1 MKQKF
6 TYICALFCAL
16 VGSQFATAQLLPIQY
31 DTLPR
36 SHEIIVAGGLSYAG
50 SAMQNQLYSKFLFG
64 GLITSEIKDA
74 SDARHKGLNR
84 VGGVAT
90 SDLEYRN
97 YNIKPFKKHD
107 WGVVFKAGTN
117 AFGGGIYSDDAFGL
131 IFYGNDRYVGQTMQM
146 SGLDMTFAS
155 VQKIGFGC
163 IDNKSKS
170 NMSINLYNMNNYVSS
185 SFREFEITQSE
196 DGQDVTLVLDGE
208 LSTRNTTKFSQGVGL
223 GVDIDFKLPIAWG
236 KKGQEAY
243 IQILAKNVGMAY
255 LFEGQKYY
263 RIDTTIQFSG
273 LEFEDIIGDNAII
286 ADSIDALAA
295 LGVSSE
301 IRKRAVLLPGFIQV
315 GKIVD
320 QHSTKTLQSFFGIRL
335 YPSIIYSPYAYA
347 GLHYKTTDWLS
358 FGANIGYGGFT
369 NFRGGLYANMNFKKI
384 SLGLATENII
394 GLVSKKGSGQSLYIR
409 FRCAF

>member
-1 MKQKF
+1 MRQKI

-16 VGSQFATAQLLPIQY
+16 IGSQFATAQLLPIQY

-36 SHEIIVAGGLSYAG
+36 SQEIIVAGGLSYAG
-50 SAMQNQLYSKFLFG
+50 SAMQNQLYSKFIFG

-74 SDARHKGLNR
+74 SDMRHKGLNR
-84 VGGVAT
+84 VGGILT
-90 SDLEYRN
+90 SDVEYRN
-97 YNIKPFKKHD
+97 YNIKPFKKRD
-107 WGVVFKAGTN
+107 WGMVFKAGSS

-131 IFYGNDRYVGQTMQM
+131 IFYGNDRYVGETMEM
-146 SGLDMTFAS
+146 SGVDMTFAS
-155 VQKIGFGC
+155 VQKIGVGC

-170 NMSINLYNMNNYVSS
+170 NVSINFYNMSNYVSG
-185 SFREFEITQSE
+185 SFRDFEITQSD
-196 DGQDVTLVLDGE
+196 DGQDVTLIMDGE
-208 LSTRNTTKFSQGVGL
+208 LIMQNSKKFSQGVGL

-236 KKGQEAY
+236 KEQEAY

-273 LEFEDIIGDNAII
+273 LEFEDVIGDNAII
-286 ADSIDALAA
+286 ADSIDVLAS

-320 QHSTKTLQSFFGIRL
+320 LHSAKKMQSFFGIRL

-384 SLGLATENII
+384 SVGLASENII
-394 GLVSKKGSGQSLYIR
+394 GLVSKKGSGQSLFIR
-409 FRCAF
+409 LRCAF